1 MCRIP
6 TEDPCSHQCVSG
18 SVQVDYLQYTE
29 MVRHPQAT
37 VPATSAPAL
46 RNTSGGSGGG
56 PPPPRSRCAGLD
68 PGASADATQPG
79 RDALRV
85 AQSSD
90 VRAVSAAIRTAVAWQ
105 EEEEQAAWV
114 ERLEAAAAARGMGL
128 VKKRGK
134 ARGAGPAGKGQRGR
148 RGGAGAA
155 AAGRNSRPAPQA
167 ESSGTS
173 QAAQTETP
181 EVSQESLLF
190 DEVWL
195 LSARSTYFAGLQAI
209 GWELP

>member
-1 MCRIP
+1 M
-6 TEDPCSHQCVSG
+6 
-18 SVQVDYLQYTE
+18 
-29 MVRHPQAT
+29 
-37 VPATSAPAL
+37 
-46 RNTSGGSGGG
+46 
-56 PPPPRSRCAGLD
+56 
-68 PGASADATQPG
+68 
-79 RDALRV
+79 
-85 AQSSD
+85 
-90 VRAVSAAIRTAVAWQ
+90 RAVSAAIRTAVAWQ

-114 ERLEAAAAARGMGL
+114 ERLEAAAAARGVGL

-195 LSARSTYFAGLQAI
+195 LSARRTYFAGLQAI